1 MTTKQLSLHHVVL
14 TCARYPAIDNHAHP
28 LLSASKRSAL
38 PFEGLVSEAS
48 GRALDDTVHTLA
60 CYRATCELAQLY
72 GIQGDHSRE
81 VSWDEIKRVREGMDY
96 QKLCKLCFEPAK
108 IYCLLLDDGL
118 GGVEEMAEGYQWHDQ
133 FTLSPT
139 KRIVR
144 VEVVAQV
151 CVLYL
156 VSRPLMWVCDSVFLL
171 IIWVQEILQSL
182 FSSLPGALPSD
193 VVNIFCL
200 ELVRRIEQQ
209 AQAKDVVGF
218 KSIVCYRTGMNVSTS
233 CTHIEL
239 EKALDAVYQA
249 YRSEPTTPIRLA
261 EKVVNDFVVRTTL
274 ELAGKYKKPGI
285 LVVFSS
291 MHEKAIHH
299 HLVVQFHTGLGDSD
313 ITLGLSSPSHLQPI
327 MKGYPNTPIVLL
339 HSSYPYTRDAGYL
352 TAVYKNVYLDFGEI
366 FPFLSRSG
374 QESVVWQMLELAPTN
389 KIMWS
394 SERLCNKIDA
404 RPVLTVLKYCCSGR
418 TLVA

>member
-144 VEVVAQV
+144 VEVVAQ
-151 CVLYL
+151 
-156 VSRPLMWVCDSVFLL
+156 
-171 IIWVQEILQSL
+171 EILQSL

-274 ELAGKYKKPGI
+274 ELAGKYKKP
-285 LVVFSS
+285 
-291 MHEKAIHH
+291 
-299 HLVVQFHTGLGDSD
+299 VQFHTGLGDSD

-394 SERLCNKIDA
+394 TDGHWWPESFYLGSIQARSVLGEVLSECSKRGSMSYLRAIEIAKDILFNNANRIYNLGLQAPDID
-404 RPVLTVLKYCCSGR
+404 LYE
-418 TLVA
+418 